1 MSRVRSS
8 PRPVMRYIRKR
19 YVLDPKLYP
28 SRVIEEF
35 LFLNKVDGIYID
47 FLNTTAILNNVEV
60 SIDEG
65 DWIPATYLLSGAEAY
80 EAYFWSLRIRWGSS
94 EDNKILTLIFCGEQ
108 TLKLVMPLQSVS
120 IVRDD
125 VGLAKE
131 ATVSKLANAL
141 RSVGGDSLLAT
152 IYDSYIIVP
161 VDIQARYK
169 PSGLTLYSGTVT
181 TNGNTADIDVSPYS
195 ALELLLKVTSV
206 LGTNPT
212 LSVYIEGKFEATG
225 DYKTLV
231 YQENITNTGIWYFTI
246 TQLIFRYLRVRWIV
260 GGTSPS
266 FTFTVAGQ
274 AMV

>member
-1 MSRVRSS
+1 
-8 PRPVMRYIRKR
+8 MRYIRKR

-28 SRVIEEF
+28 SRIIEEF
-35 LFLNKVDGIYID
+35 LSLNKIDGINID
-47 FLNTTAILNNVEV
+47 FLNTTANLSNVEV

-65 DWIPATYLLSGAEAY
+65 DWIPVLYLLSGAEAR
-80 EAYFWSLRIRWGSS
+80 ETYFWSLRIRWSSS
-94 EDNKILTLIFCGEQ
+94 EDNKILTLIFFGEQ
-108 TLKLVMPLQSVS
+108 TFKLVTPLQSIS
-120 IVRDD
+120 IVRDG

-131 ATVSKLANAL
+131 ATVSKLTNAL
-141 RSVGGDSLLAT
+141 RSVGGDSLFAT

-161 VDIQARYK
+161 VDLQARYK
-169 PSGLTLYSGTVT
+169 SSGLTLFSGTVT
-181 TNGNTADIDVSPYS
+181 TGGNTADIDVSPYS

-206 LGTNPT
+206 SGTNPT

-231 YQENITNTGIWYFTI
+231 YQENITSTGIWYFTI
-246 TQLIFRYLRVRWIV
+246 AQLIFRYLRVRWVV

-266 FTFTVAGQ
+266 FTFGVYAQ